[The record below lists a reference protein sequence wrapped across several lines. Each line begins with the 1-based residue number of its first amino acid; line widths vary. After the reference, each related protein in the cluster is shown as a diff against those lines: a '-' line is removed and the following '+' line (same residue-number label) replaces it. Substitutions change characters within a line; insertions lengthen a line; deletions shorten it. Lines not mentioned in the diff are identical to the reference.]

1 MSGLP
6 QSLHSMGEQWF
17 ELSRHGIGIANAAG
31 RWVAVNGAMANLL
44 GYDKNV
50 LLGAPVEA
58 LFDSAGQDRTDG
70 SGAPRPAL
78 GAVFGV
84 ALKDSGGKPVR
95 LEASAATVAAKTGG
109 EPLTIWQF
117 YESKDADR
125 RTEDELEALRER
137 QRIIGENIVDLYY
150 ICDHEGRILE
160 VSPNAY
166 RLLGYRQDELVGSA
180 ERILF
185 DPEDLQCYSSQ
196 CPKTDELKEYRL
208 RGKDGKTRWFE
219 VGVKQIDGKCGN
231 PFKLFVG
238 REISARKKHES
249 MSAEAERIAA
259 IGSWEWESASGRF
272 SHSANLARIYENA
285 ADRPAGEELTLST
298 LVAAEDRADFAELAK
313 EVAKGGEISFETRLP
328 LRDETVKY
336 LHVRGTAVYTELGD
350 ASGLV
355 GSVQDITDRKLVELK
370 LQESVERY
378 TSLKKYNHDA
388 VVSIDL
394 EGRVINANQVAQD
407 LTGYTVSEMIGYPI
421 ASFTGWRRFA
431 PLRGNV
437 DASEAEIRQ
446 NDKITHKDGSTREVL
461 TTLAPIIIHGE
472 NVGYYLIIK
481 DITEQKKLLI
491 EKESAESTNKA
502 KSEFLAMMSH
512 EIRTPMNGI
521 IGMTDLL
528 LDFDNLTDTQR
539 SYLNVVRKSGET
551 LLAIIGEILD
561 FSKIDSGKTELALD
575 TFDVRASVT
584 EAVDIVSARARD
596 KGLRI
601 EVAVDRDVPGNAIG
615 DASRLKQILMNL
627 LSNAVKF
634 TTSGGVYVNV
644 VRTAAERGK
653 LGLKFTVKD
662 TGIGIPK
669 EKASN
674 LFQPFYQIDNQFTR
688 ETEGTGL
695 GLAISKKLAVLMG
708 GDIWLEQ
715 QEEPGAAFSFTVAL
729 EPAVA
734 PERSSVKP
742 TGEPEEQGGGRP
754 LRILVAEDNKINQL
768 VMQKILEK
776 LGHRVQ
782 IAAHGTE
789 AVEAATREPF
799 DLIFMDVQMPGV
811 DGIEATRM
819 IRDRLSAG
827 TCPVIVAVTANALK
841 GDRERFMAAG
851 MDEYMSKP
859 IYSSLVKEMIGK
871 FFGR

>member
-6 QSLHSMGEQWF
+6 QSLLGTGEHWF
-17 ELSRHGIGIANAAG
+17 KLSRHGIGIADAAG
-31 RWVAVNGAMANLL
+31 RWVAVNEALVSML
-44 GYDKNV
+44 GYAESALV
-50 LLGAPVEA
+50 GRSVEA
-58 LFDSAGQDRTDG
+58 LFDSAVREGDDRREAQDLDKGAKG
-70 SGAPRPAL
+70 SVTL
-78 GAVFGV
+78 IE
-84 ALKDSGGKPVR
+84 SGGKPVR
-95 LEASAATVAAKTGG
+95 FDATASKFVPDGG
-109 EPLTIWQF
+109 GHPHTLWQF
-117 YESKDADR
+117 YETEDR
-125 RTEDELEALRER
+125 KRTEEELETLRER

-150 ICDHEGRILE
+150 ICDLEGRIVE
-160 VSPNAY
+160 AAPNAY
-166 RLLGYRQDELVGSA
+166 VLLGYRQGELVGLH
-180 ERILF
+180 ERMLF
-185 DPEDLQCYSSQ
+185 DEQDLKRYEIQSLQTYA
-196 CPKTDELKEYRL
+196 LKEYRL
-208 RGKDGKTRWFE
+208 KRKDGKTLWFE
-219 VGVKQIDGKCGN
+219 AGVKRIQDKAGK

-238 REISARKKHES
+238 REVTERKKHES

-259 IGSWEWESASGRF
+259 IGSWEWEAESGRF
-272 SHSANLARIYENA
+272 SHSSNLARIYENA
-285 ADRPAGEELTLST
+285 GERAAGDELTLLG
-298 LVAAEDRADFAELAK
+298 LVAAEDREAFAELAN
-313 EVAKGGEISFETRLP
+313 EAANGGELSFETRL
-328 LRDETVKY
+328 LMQDASIK
-336 LHVRGTAVYTELGD
+336 HVHIRGTAVYSDQGEAL
-350 ASGLV
+350 GLV
-355 GSVQDITDRKLVELK
+355 GTVQDITDRKLVELK

-394 EGRVINANQVAQD
+394 EGRVINANQVAQE
-407 LTGYTVSEMIGYPI
+407 LTGYMVSEMIGYPI
-421 ASFTGWRRFA
+421 ATFTGWRRFV
-431 PLRGNV
+431 PHRGNV

-446 NDKITHKDGSTREVL
+446 NDKITHKDGTTREVL

-472 NVGYYLIIK
+472 IVGYYLIIK

-528 LDFDNLTDTQR
+528 LDGDNLTETQR

-561 FSKIDSGKTELALD
+561 FSKIDSGKTELTME
-575 TFDVRASVT
+575 TFDIRACVFESVD
-584 EAVDIVSARARD
+584 VVSAKARD
-596 KGLRI
+596 KGLQT
-601 EVAVDRDVPGNAIG
+601 EVSVDPGVPKLAVG
-615 DASRLKQILMNL
+615 DESRLKQVLMNL

-634 TTSGGVYVNV
+634 TTSGGVYVTV
-644 VRTAAERGK
+644 VRSEAERGK
-653 LGLKFTVKD
+653 IGLKFTVKD

-669 EKASN
+669 DKAFK
-674 LFQPFYQIDNQFTR
+674 LFQPFYQIDNQFTK

-715 QEEPGAAFSFTVAL
+715 SVEQGAAFSFTVVL
-729 EPAVA
+729 DPADTSGDSAVQPASTAQDFDVA
-734 PERSSVKP
+734 
-742 TGEPEEQGGGRP
+742 RP

-768 VMQKILEK
+768 VMLKILEK
-776 LGHRVQ
+776 LGHRVL
-782 IAAHGTE
+782 IAAHGIE
-789 AVEAATREPF
+789 AVEAATRDTF

-819 IRDRLSAG
+819 IRERLPAE

-859 IYSSLVKEMIGK
+859 IYTSLVKEMIGR

>member
-17 ELSRHGIGIANAAG
+17 ELSRHGVGIANAAG
-31 RWVAVNGAMANLL
+31 RWVVVNDAMASLL
-44 GYDKNV
+44 GFDKNV
-50 LLGAPVEA
+50 LQGAPVEA
-58 LFDSAGQDRTDG
+58 LFDSAGQERAEG
-70 SGAPRPAL
+70 PGATRPAL
-78 GAVFGV
+78 GEIFSV
-84 ALKDSGGKPVR
+84 ALKNSGGKPVR
-95 LEASAATVAAKTGG
+95 FEASAATIEAEVGG
-109 EPLTIWQF
+109 ETLTLWQF
-117 YESKDADR
+117 YKSQEADR

-166 RLLGYRQDELVGSA
+166 GLLGYRQDELAGSD
-180 ERILF
+180 ESILF
-185 DPEDLQCYSSQ
+185 DPEDLQCYTSQ

-208 RGKDGKTRWFE
+208 RRKDGKTRWFE
-219 VGVKQIDGKCGN
+219 VGVKQIEGKSGK

-249 MSAEAERIAA
+249 MFAEAERIAA

-285 ADRPAGEELTLST
+285 ADRPASEALTLSN

-328 LRDETVKY
+328 LQDTTVRY
-336 LHVRGTAVYTELGD
+336 LHVRGTAVYSELGD

-437 DASEAEIRQ
+437 VASEAEIRQ

-528 LDFDNLTDTQR
+528 LDFDNLTETQR

-561 FSKIDSGKTELALD
+561 FSKIDSGKTELSLD
-575 TFDVRASVT
+575 TFDVRASVS

-601 EVAVDRDVPGNAIG
+601 EVSVDRDVPGHAVG

-674 LFQPFYQIDNQFTR
+674 LFQPFYQIDNQYTR

-715 QEEPGAAFSFTVAL
+715 QEEQGAAFSFTVSL

-734 PERSSVKP
+734 PDRSAVQP
-742 TGEPEEQGGGRP
+742 TGEPEEGAPRP

-776 LGHRVQ
+776 LGHRVL
-782 IAAHGTE
+782 IAAHGNE
-789 AVEAATREPF
+789 AVEAATREAF
-799 DLIFMDVQMPGV
+799 DLIFMEVQMPGV

-819 IRDRLSAG
+819 IRERLSAK
-827 TCPVIVAVTANALK
+827 TCPIIVAVTANALK